1 MKDLVVTAKNGKEEG
16 APSASVTV
24 KVPETLAEA
33 QQMYGEAAILSN
45 AMANGIITLQAG
57 IRRELKA
64 GKKPEEIAT
73 KLASWKLGV
82 AVERSAVDPKAAFM
96 ARFAA
101 MTPEE
106 QAAEIKRLQDLAK
119 GVKKG

>member
-1 MKDLVVTAKNGKEEG
+1 MKETVVTAKNGKEEG
-16 APSASVTV
+16 SPSASVTIQ
-24 KVPETLAEA
+24 VPETLDEA
-33 QQMYGEAAILSN
+33 RQMYGDAAILSN

-64 GKKPEEIAT
+64 GKTQAEIAA
-73 KLASWKLGV
+73 KLSGWKLGV
-82 AVERSAVDPKAAFM
+82 AVERSAVDPKAAFL

-106 QAAEIKRLQDLAK
+106 QAAEIKKLQEVAK
-119 GVKKG
+119 GKK